1 MTRNGIDRE
10 NLIFLLINARVF
22 GDAMLRVPGVSLV
35 PIAAI
40 QGGNSR
46 HKARDFAARSSY
58 LGNENG
64 GSASSE
70 GGRDGVTR
78 VKFVLQRQCMFGEH
92 FKVIGGHPALGEW
105 DPRAAIPLE
114 WSDGHNWTTELDVP
128 QGSVFEYKFV
138 LQCQNGWIHWQ
149 PGPNRVF
156 STPEKKPSLVVSQTW
171 DFDAKG
177 MEDGDATEAREES
190 LSGAEEARGK
200 SMLETEA
207 PQETMADTEARGK
220 SMLETEAPQETM
232 ADTEARGKS
241 MLETE
246 APQETMPDTEARG
259 KSMLE
264 TEAPQE
270 TMPDTE
276 ARGKSM
282 LETEAPQETM
292 PDTEAREEG
301 TALASEGGDQAAI
314 SSLESR
320 QLGEQAGS
328 DSEQEEQEEQ
338 EQAFE
343 ACIELPD
350 TLPNF
355 DSAKVCC
362 FFLFLCFWWHELC
375 IPGEGCDRGASFRGS
390 CGASAPAYK
399 THRVAEG
406 SYLVF
411 KSAFIR
417 F

>member
-1 MTRNGIDRE
+1 MASANAPYATLYNQPKYESRKQADLPPWEKEQWAWKKSKTCNSGGPNVGATPDLITPEPLPPAVPPAVSPVPCAQSAPFGTEENMANHTDKPDADTIAENNRAPWERE
-10 NLIFLLINARVF
+10 ESPYFSKV
-22 GDAMLRVPGVSLV
+22 
-35 PIAAI
+35 
-40 QGGNSR
+40 
-46 HKARDFAARSSY
+46 
-58 LGNENG
+58 GNENG
-64 GSASSE
+64 GSASSG

-190 LSGAEEARGK
+190 LSGAEAARGK
-200 SMLETEA
+200 N
-207 PQETMADTEARGK
+207 
-220 SMLETEAPQETM
+220 
-232 ADTEARGKS
+232 

-246 APQETMPDTEARG
+246 APQETMPDTRAREESLSGAEEAR
-259 KSMLE
+259 E
-264 TEAPQE
+264 
-270 TMPDTE
+270 
-276 ARGKSM
+276 KSM

-343 ACIELPD
+343 ALTQCIELPGGRPD

-355 DSAKVCC
+355 DSAKERNVI
-362 FFLFLCFWWHELC
+362 ELQVSE
-375 IPGEGCDRGASFRGS
+375 IVIRMKSM
-390 CGASAPAYK
+390 SAQRRPK
-399 THRVAEG
+399 N
-406 SYLVF
+406 LV
-411 KSAFIR
+411 SNAA
-417 F
+417 

>member
-1 MTRNGIDRE
+1 MTINGIDRE
-10 NLIFLLINARVF
+10 NLISLLINARVF

-35 PIAAI
+35 PIATI
-40 QGGNSR
+40 QGGKSR
-46 HKARDFAARSSY
+46 HKTRDFAARSSC

-64 GSASSE
+64 GSASS
-70 GGRDGVTR
+70 GGPIFLAGRDGVTR

-190 LSGAEEARGK
+190 LSGAEEAR
-200 SMLETEA
+200 E
-207 PQETMADTEARGK
+207 
-220 SMLETEAPQETM
+220 
-232 ADTEARGKS
+232 
-241 MLETE
+241 
-246 APQETMPDTEARG
+246 
-259 KSMLE
+259 
-264 TEAPQE
+264 
-270 TMPDTE
+270 
-276 ARGKSM
+276 KSM

-343 ACIELPD
+343 ALTQCIELPGGRPD

-375 IPGEGCDRGASFRGS
+375 IPGEECDRAASFRGS

-406 SYLVF
+406 SCLVF

>member
-1 MTRNGIDRE
+1 MTINGIDRE
-10 NLIFLLINARVF
+10 NLISLLINARVF

-35 PIAAI
+35 PIATI
-40 QGGNSR
+40 QGGKSR
-46 HKARDFAARSSY
+46 HKTRDFAARSSC

-64 GSASSE
+64 GSASS

-190 LSGAEEARGK
+190 LSGAEAARGK
-200 SMLETEA
+200 N
-207 PQETMADTEARGK
+207 
-220 SMLETEAPQETM
+220 
-232 ADTEARGKS
+232 

-246 APQETMPDTEARG
+246 APQETMPDTRAREESLSGAEEAR
-259 KSMLE
+259 E
-264 TEAPQE
+264 
-270 TMPDTE
+270 
-276 ARGKSM
+276 KSM

-343 ACIELPD
+343 ALTQCIELPGGRPD

-375 IPGEGCDRGASFRGS
+375 IPGEECDRAASFRGS

-406 SYLVF
+406 SCLVF